1 MSFLT
6 PCSKLGALLVA
17 AGALG
22 LAVGSP
28 AGSAEPAAGPAME
41 RAFQDAA
48 RRSFLPNEPAEF
60 DRLNDP
66 TLAACNESGD
76 SPSDAQVGAILQREQ
91 ASIAYPA
98 DGRLMG
104 DWKKGKDWAEQTHG
118 GRIGVP
124 GFADA
129 DDPRHLNGANCY
141 ACHAIDPA
149 FPQAG
154 NMGPP
159 LSGYGSVRGI
169 SPEIVK
175 YTYDKVF
182 NAKATNPCSLMPRYG
197 GPSRL
202 LTAQQVAD
210 IVAFLLSPASP
221 VNRPA
226 PKTQP

>member
-1 MSFLT
+1 MSFLK
-6 PCSKLGALLVA
+6 SHVKVMVVA
-17 AGALG
+17 AAACALY
-22 LAVGSP
+22 VSTVSP
-28 AGSAEPAAGPAME
+28 AGSVEPAGTVAME
-41 RAFQDAA
+41 EAFQAAA
-48 RRSFLPNEPAEF
+48 RRSFQLNRPSEF
-60 DRLNDP
+60 DRINDP
-66 TLAACNESGD
+66 TLAACNESGG
-76 SPSDAQVGAILQREQ
+76 SPSDKQVAAILQREQ
-91 ASIAYPA
+91 ASIVYPA
-98 DGRLMG
+98 NGQLMG
-104 DWKKGKDWAEQTHG
+104 DWKKGKDWSEQTHG

-154 NMGPP
+154 NMAPP

-202 LTAQQVAD
+202 LNEQQVAD
-210 IVAFLLSPASP
+210 IVAFLLSPESP
-221 VNRPA
+221 VNRTA
-226 PKTQP
+226 PKP